1 MKLTVNAKNYQ
12 YDNDIQVLNDM
23 SAKINQEIED
33 SGLFFSHF
41 LIDGELVYEGYE
53 DYFIQH
59 IQTIHSVEVI
69 LLSTKEMLNG
79 LLLSF
84 EQYLANASP
93 EVNQLVQDFY
103 QNPTAESWLQFE
115 RLLEGIQWIAE
126 VVTTIDKHEND
137 IKSWDEYLKGIAQL
151 QVELQQ
157 LMEALENKDSVLL
170 ADILQYEIIPIFDL
184 LKKLTTETI
193 DEQFERK
200 GIS

>member
-1 MKLTVNAKNYQ
+1 MKLTVNEKNYQ
-12 YDNDIQVLNDM
+12 FDNDIQVLNDM
-23 SAKINQEIED
+23 SAKINQEIEG

-59 IQTIHSVEVI
+59 IQTINSVEVI

-84 EQYLANASP
+84 EQYLVNASP
-93 EVNQLVQDFY
+93 EINQLVQDFY

-137 IKSWDEYLKGIAQL
+137 IKSWDEYLKAIAQL